1 MKAHFLSIITLVV
14 ASFSFVSSAAVE
26 TKSLAIGDIQYQEG
40 SWVVQISGNLPN
52 PCLSAPRPLLIQ
64 SKEDPRLMTLTVV
77 ADGTKQMC
85 AQVVRGPFKIRVNL
99 KHLIQRSEVS
109 IDEHEVYTINARN
122 FPFSVKFEG
131 KDVVQFDVLPIAAAL
146 E

>member
-1 MKAHFLSIITLVV
+1 MKAYFFSIITLAV
-14 ASFSFVSSAAVE
+14 AGFSIISSADVV
-26 TKSLAIGDIQYQEG
+26 TKNLAIGDIQYKEG

-52 PCLSAPRPLLIQ
+52 PCLSAPRPLLVQ
-64 SKEDPRLMTLTVV
+64 SKENSRQMILTVV

-85 AQVVRGPFKIRVNL
+85 AQVVRGPFKISVNL
-99 KHLIQRSEVS
+99 KQLVQQSEVS

-122 FPFSVKFEG
+122 FPFSVKFAG
-131 KDVVQFDVLPIAAAL
+131 SDVVHFDVLPIASAL